1 LFFTFL
7 AATESL
13 GMLEAFFIGRA
24 LAETVN
30 ERLGSVVGD
39 VVAEVGKLE
48 AELRRSIQCVC
59 LFLIFLALLLVVFD
73 SYLTTYYSPIDVF
86 HNFTNI
92 VFFI

>member
-1 LFFTFL
+1 MGYVNFSKWNVCIFL
-7 AATESL
+7 TTAHPLHLVVHFLTATESL

-48 AELRRSIQCVC
+48 AELRRSIQYVGKS
-59 LFLIFLALLLVVFD
+59 LF
-73 SYLTTYYSPIDVF
+73 
-86 HNFTNI
+86 N
-92 VFFI
+92 